1 MTTVRSPSRSF
12 DSTGLRGRVSW
23 YSHIGAAFALGFAL
37 GAAPGPVQLLILTE
51 TAKRGFSGGLRVMLG
66 ANGTLFLVMVALAF
80 GFSSLAPGEG
90 LLRALRVVGGG
101 FLIFLAHGRAAACPT
116 RDGRSEAAP
125 LEVPPTMGPT
135 MRGVVSVVLNPGA
148 WIFFAT
154 TASAVIAD
162 ATADGG
168 REAAVAAAL
177 FMTIGVSVSDFT
189 FTLLGSGGR
198 TLVGDRGL
206 GGSASRSRRPGG
218 DRHGVRRAGDPRRLR
233 YSSRTRR

>member
-1 MTTVRSPSRSF
+1 
-12 DSTGLRGRVSW
+12 
-23 YSHIGAAFALGFAL
+23 
-37 GAAPGPVQLLILTE
+37 LLLTE
-51 TAKRGFSGGLRVMLG
+51 TAKRGPSGGLRVMLG

-80 GFSSLAPGEG
+80 GFSSLAPGES

-101 FLIFLAHGRAAACPT
+101 FLIYLAIDELLRV
-116 RDGRSEAAP
+116 RREAVDPDVSVTEA
-125 LEVPPTMGPT
+125 PPTMGPT
-135 MRGVVSVVLNPGA
+135 LRGVVAVILNPGA

-168 REAAVAAAL
+168 RDAAVAAAF
-177 FMTIGVSVSDFT
+177 FMTLGVSLSDFM

-206 GGSASRSRRPGG
+206 RWIRAALSVGLGAIGIVFVVQGIRGS
-218 DRHGVRRAGDPRRLR
+218 
-233 YSSRTRR
+233 

>member
-1 MTTVRSPSRSF
+1 
-12 DSTGLRGRVSW
+12 VSW
-23 YSHIGAAFALGFAL
+23 YPHIGAAFALGFAL

-51 TAKRGFSGGLRVMLG
+51 TAKRGLSGGLRVMLG

-101 FLIFLAHGRAAACPT
+101 FLLFLALDELR
-116 RDGRSEAAP
+116 RVRREAGDPEAP
-125 LEVPPTMGPT
+125 QPEAPPTMGPT

-168 REAAVAAAL
+168 REA
-177 FMTIGVSVSDFT
+177 
-189 FTLLGSGGR
+189 R
-198 TLVGDRGL
+198 WRR
-206 GGSASRSRRPGG
+206 RS
-218 DRHGVRRAGDPRRLR
+218 
-233 YSSRTRR
+233 S